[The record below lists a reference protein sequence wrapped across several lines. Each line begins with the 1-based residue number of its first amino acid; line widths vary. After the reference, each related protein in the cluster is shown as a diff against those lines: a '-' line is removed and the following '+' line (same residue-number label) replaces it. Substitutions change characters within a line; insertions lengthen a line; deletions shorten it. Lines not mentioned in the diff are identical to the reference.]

1 MPCLWKYCNN
11 IYILQYSNYPFL
23 MLKKSRHS
31 VCEIVLNYMIVQK
44 KYHKSKKK
52 KKTIYTGLNMAG
64 FRPWPRGIG
73 NHSHAD
79 ICNYIFL
86 NGNST
91 LCLSFLP
98 DGNKSAYP
106 YDPVNHANCVELEFL
121 ISESCLEFSV
131 VNM

>member
-1 MPCLWKYCNN
+1 
-11 IYILQYSNYPFL
+11 
-23 MLKKSRHS
+23 
-31 VCEIVLNYMIVQK
+31 
-44 KYHKSKKK
+44 
-52 KKTIYTGLNMAG
+52 MAG